1 MNESE
6 RMTDLI
12 LEAYQKCK
20 DNGHRMDW
28 RRYNNYHAD
37 ANCLDCTAWVMIADT
52 PIKTVISG
60 SATLS
65 NCVNKIVRKI
75 KND

>member
-28 RRYNNYHAD
+28 RRYSNNYAD
-37 ANCLDCTAWVMIADT
+37 ADCINCHCRAFVDKLGILAIQ
-52 PIKTVISG
+52 G
-60 SATLS
+60 SALTTE
-65 NCVNKIVRKI
+65 CKGKEGGI
-75 KND
+75 